1 MNLKDKIIAG
11 LKSAAAFERG
21 HPGEFKI
28 SNYHVRIKPGR
39 AAITNTDTGDT
50 RIVPV
55 KN

>member
-1 MNLKDKIIAG
+1 MTLKDKIIAG
-11 LKSAAAFERG
+11 LKQAIAFERG

-39 AAITNTDTGDT
+39 AAITDTETGAT

-55 KN
+55 KE

>member
-1 MNLKDKIIAG
+1 MNLRVKIIAG
-11 LKSAAAFERG
+11 LKEAVAFERG

-39 AAITNTDTGDT
+39 AAITNTDVGAT

-55 KN
+55 KQ